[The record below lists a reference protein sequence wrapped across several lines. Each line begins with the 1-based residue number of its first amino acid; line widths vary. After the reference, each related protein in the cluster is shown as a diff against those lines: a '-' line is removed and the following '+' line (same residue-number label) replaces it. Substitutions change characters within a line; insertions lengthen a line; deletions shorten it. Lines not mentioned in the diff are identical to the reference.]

1 MIHKDAVGRI
11 EFSCN
16 CEPGGCSCEMD
27 GDTRCPDALRF
38 TAGLAE
44 LAAIVERIIVA
55 GKWGKDERKGML
67 AGIDRVKD
75 AARRDY

>member
-1 MIHKDAVGRI
+1 
-11 EFSCN
+11 
-16 CEPGGCSCEMD
+16 MD